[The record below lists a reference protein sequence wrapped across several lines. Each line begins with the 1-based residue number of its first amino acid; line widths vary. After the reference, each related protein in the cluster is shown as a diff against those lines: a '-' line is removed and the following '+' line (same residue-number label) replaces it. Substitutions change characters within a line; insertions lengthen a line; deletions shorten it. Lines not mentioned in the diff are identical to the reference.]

1 MQIVGAVGLVGYL
14 SYRSGQKAV
23 EEMADQLMD
32 QAKNRVQDH
41 LDTSLQTP
49 QQTIAINYRAVQ
61 QGRLNIKDFE
71 QMRQHL
77 WQQINLTPTLAI
89 TSYVNEQGKQ
99 MGYGRIINQE
109 FVELAHKLTAE
120 KNIQIGTLFLYKVSY
135 TTKNTESL
143 FGKSRR

>member
-1 MQIVGAVGLVGYL
+1 MNSNSPKERLRQRLPKSPKTRHIPLRLLLIVPFVLQIVGAVGLVGYL

-41 LDTSLQTP
+41 LYMALQTP

-71 QMRQHL
+71 L
-77 WQQINLTPTLAI
+77 L
-89 TSYVNEQGKQ
+89 G
-99 MGYGRIINQE
+99 
-109 FVELAHKLTAE
+109 
-120 KNIQIGTLFLYKVSY
+120 
-135 TTKNTESL
+135 
-143 FGKSRR
+143 